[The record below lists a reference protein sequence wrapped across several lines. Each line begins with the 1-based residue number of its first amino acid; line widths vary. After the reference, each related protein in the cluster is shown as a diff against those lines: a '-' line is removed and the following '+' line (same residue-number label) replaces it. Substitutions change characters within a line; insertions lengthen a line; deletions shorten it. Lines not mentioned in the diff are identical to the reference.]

1 MTYIHCLTLSA
12 VGIAQPF
19 MSHIIVRDIF
29 AIKRTC
35 HFRLDTEYVPP
46 MNCWICI
53 NIYGTIVGVT
63 ACEVIT
69 LHIERMDV
77 SHSIFYNLMY
87 KLAIV
92 VEI

>member
-1 MTYIHCLTLSA
+1 
-12 VGIAQPF
+12 
-19 MSHIIVRDIF
+19 
-29 AIKRTC
+29 
-35 HFRLDTEYVPP
+35 

-53 NIYGTIVGVT
+53 NIYGIIVGVT

-69 LHIERMDV
+69 LQIEGMDV
-77 SHSIFYNLMY
+77 SQSIFYILMY